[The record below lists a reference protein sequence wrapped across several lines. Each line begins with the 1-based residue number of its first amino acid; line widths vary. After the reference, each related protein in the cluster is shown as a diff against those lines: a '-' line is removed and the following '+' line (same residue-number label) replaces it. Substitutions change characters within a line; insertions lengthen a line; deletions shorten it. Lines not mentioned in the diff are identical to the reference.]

1 MSLTLKCGFSSACLA
16 LGSAWDSQRT
26 AEWTRR
32 HIFYIMFLFFFSF
45 FKNVFFRDILLTL
58 VKHKA
63 DPIERKQHSAFFHR
77 RREQTKTREDSLSLV
92 LKKFKTWD
100 FFSFL

>member
-26 AEWTRR
+26 AEWTRS
-32 HIFYIMFLFFFSF
+32 HIFLHYVFVLFFSF

-63 DPIERKQHSAFFHR
+63 DPIERKRHSAFFHR
-77 RREQTKTREDSLSLV
+77 RREQTQAREDSLSLV
-92 LKKFKTWD
+92 LKKFKT
-100 FFSFL
+100 

>member
-32 HIFYIMFLFFFSF
+32 HIFLHYVFVCFFFGF
-45 FKNVFFRDILLTL
+45 QECLFQRYFT
-58 VKHKA
+58 H
-63 DPIERKQHSAFFHR
+63 
-77 RREQTKTREDSLSLV
+77 TRE
-92 LKKFKTWD
+92 T
-100 FFSFL
+100 